1 MVESGAALIL
11 RALCWLSVT
20 SGIPRKALVRTR
32 SVANTVPSYQ
42 KVRVQSVSQSGDRE
56 SGVGGLVA
64 SHNSFVSNSDSSAG
78 GTSDMKYQKCKI
90 YIVITVINRTQTN
103 V

>member
-1 MVESGAALIL
+1 MWGE
-11 RALCWLSVT
+11 RELSD
-20 SGIPRKALVRTR
+20 
-32 SVANTVPSYQ
+32 
-42 KVRVQSVSQSGDRE
+42 SVSQSRDQE
-56 SGVGGLVA
+56 SGVGGSVA

-103 V
+103 VIIIMVSMQL

>member
-1 MVESGAALIL
+1 MECCALWGERELSGGELA
-11 RALCWLSVT
+11 RA
-20 SGIPRKALVRTR
+20 GIGRAELAVR
-32 SVANTVPSYQ
+32 YI
-42 KVRVQSVSQSGDRE
+42 
-56 SGVGGLVA
+56 A

-103 V
+103 L